1 MVSVLKMFTYINPI
15 KLQSTSTTSKMLCI
29 FWLISSLSQ
38 IYGVSIII
46 ISVLETRKVGLR
58 KMKPFTLGH
67 TANKAVAGIMNPGR
81 LITIVGISEKV
92 PL

>member
-1 MVSVLKMFTYINPI
+1 M
-15 KLQSTSTTSKMLCI
+15 
-29 FWLISSLSQ
+29 
-38 IYGVSIII
+38 SIII